1 MSLALSDM
9 FAARPCLFFVSLVT
23 LLHQRFAVSRLMIVV
38 IVLMSA
44 TFGSGQISGHAT
56 ADASPIPFITRDAAE
71 PLPERYDVLTINKAE
86 FLKTVVEVGQ
96 TAVFPAYTEELLRVK
111 WRPHDPIDVSI
122 VKPSGIAKPPVVLF
136 LYGYGTD
143 PEKFL
148 NQQFCA
154 TLAGKGFASVGFQTA
169 LTGPRYH
176 DRPLKEWFVSE
187 LPESIAASVHDVQ
200 LMIDYL
206 QTRDDLD
213 TRRIGIF
220 GQGSGGA
227 ISILAAAA
235 DRRITAVDVMNPWG
249 DWPDWLE
256 HSPVVPNE
264 ERADYVSPAFLE
276 KVKPLDPVRWMDRLA
291 GRPFRLQETLF
302 DVSVP
307 NEARKKMRESLPETG
322 QFVSYADLAAYTVNV
337 SRNGRMLDWM
347 QEQLGISR
355 SGRSDLSVSTK

>member
-1 MSLALSDM
+1 
-9 FAARPCLFFVSLVT
+9 
-23 LLHQRFAVSRLMIVV
+23 MIVV
-38 IVLMSA
+38 IVYMSA
-44 TFGSGQISGHAT
+44 TLGSGQTSAPAT
-56 ADASPIPFITRDAAE
+56 ADASPTPFITRDAAE
-71 PLPERYDVLTINKAE
+71 PLPETYDVLAVDKAQ
-86 FLKTVVEVGQ
+86 FLKTVVEIGQ
-96 TAVFPAYTEELLRVK
+96 IAVFPPYTEELLRVK
-111 WRPHDPIDVSI
+111 WRPHDPIDVFI

-154 TLAGKGFASVGFQTA
+154 TLAGKGFAAVGFQPA

-176 DRPLKEWFVSE
+176 DRPLKQWFVSE
-187 LPESIAASVHDVQ
+187 LPESIGASVHDVQ

-213 TRRIGIF
+213 AHRIGIF

-235 DRRITAVDVMNPWG
+235 DRRIKAIDVMNPWG

-256 HSPVVPNE
+256 HSPVVPDE
-264 ERADYVSPAFLE
+264 ERADYTSPAFLE
-276 KVKPLDPVRWMDRLA
+276 KVKPLDPVRWMGSLA
-291 GRPFRLQETLF
+291 DRPFRLQETLF
-302 DVSVP
+302 DPSTSGEV
-307 NEARKKMRESLPETG
+307 RRKMREALPETG
-322 QFVSYADLAAYTVNV
+322 LFTSYPDLASYTANV

-347 QEQLGISR
+347 QAQLGVSR
-355 SGRSDLSVSTK
+355 SGQSDLLRSTK

>member
-1 MSLALSDM
+1 
-9 FAARPCLFFVSLVT
+9 
-23 LLHQRFAVSRLMIVV
+23 
-38 IVLMSA
+38 
-44 TFGSGQISGHAT
+44 
-56 ADASPIPFITRDAAE
+56 
-71 PLPERYDVLTINKAE
+71 
-86 FLKTVVEVGQ
+86 
-96 TAVFPAYTEELLRVK
+96 
-111 WRPHDPIDVSI
+111 
-122 VKPSGIAKPPVVLF
+122 
-136 LYGYGTD
+136 
-143 PEKFL
+143 
-148 NQQFCA
+148 
-154 TLAGKGFASVGFQTA
+154 
-169 LTGPRYH
+169 
-176 DRPLKEWFVSE
+176 
-187 LPESIAASVHDVQ
+187 
-200 LMIDYL
+200 
-206 QTRDDLD
+206 
-213 TRRIGIF
+213 
-220 GQGSGGA
+220 
-227 ISILAAAA
+227 
-235 DRRITAVDVMNPWG
+235 MNPWG